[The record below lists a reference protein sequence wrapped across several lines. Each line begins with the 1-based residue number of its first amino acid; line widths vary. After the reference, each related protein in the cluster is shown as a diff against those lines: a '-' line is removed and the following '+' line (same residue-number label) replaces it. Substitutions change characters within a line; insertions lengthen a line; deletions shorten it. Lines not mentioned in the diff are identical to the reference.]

1 MASVRERTDR
11 KVIPNW
17 RSYTE
22 TVNNGELEYP
32 VQEVSLPRFDIGEYI
47 FNWKDN
53 RNIIFAGELVS
64 AAISNDQLENPDAK
78 DAANYILQKEKES
91 PESLVQVARYLL
103 NRDSGVKD
111 QRQSFILPSKQEKVV
126 YAQIHYLRSITRKY
140 PYNPL
145 TYVEIARLYTMIGQI
160 EQAKNMFDIALH
172 LNNINRYI
180 CRSAAR
186 FFVHCDDLDRAHY
199 VLRHNL
205 TIEKD
210 PWLIASEISVNLMRG
225 RTSSLIKTASDVI
238 NSQDYS
244 QYSLTELQSSL
255 ATLELERGTRKKSR
269 VLFERSLQAP
279 DDNSLAQA
287 EWAVQQDVR
296 LPMERVDFSSVA
308 KRYEANALQFYAKE
322 QYKDALNEAVA
333 WINDMPY
340 SRDPIYFG
348 ADMAYTYLKDFKS
361 AEDIINYGL
370 IANPNDVGLLNNLA
384 YSYALD
390 DKTKEAEDTLL
401 RIDKVGSILDER
413 SVVCVT
419 ATRGLVEFRK
429 NNVEQGRVLYK
440 EAMEEAAKLN
450 DQSYGQKAALNYI
463 REEIIAL
470 KAVPTNLSNVLDKIA
485 EDPQDREIKILKE
498 DIFKLVAKYSSK
510 SPKGKD
516 S

>member
-32 VQEVSLPRFDIGEYI
+32 IQEVSLPRFDIGEYI

-103 NRDSGVKD
+103 NRDSVVKD
-111 QRQSFILPSKQEKVV
+111 QRQSFILPSKQEEEV

-225 RTSSLIKTASDVI
+225 RTSS
-238 NSQDYS
+238 
-244 QYSLTELQSSL
+244 
-255 ATLELERGTRKKSR
+255 
-269 VLFERSLQAP
+269 
-279 DDNSLAQA
+279 
-287 EWAVQQDVR
+287 
-296 LPMERVDFSSVA
+296 
-308 KRYEANALQFYAKE
+308 
-322 QYKDALNEAVA
+322 
-333 WINDMPY
+333 
-340 SRDPIYFG
+340 
-348 ADMAYTYLKDFKS
+348 
-361 AEDIINYGL
+361 
-370 IANPNDVGLLNNLA
+370 
-384 YSYALD
+384 
-390 DKTKEAEDTLL
+390 
-401 RIDKVGSILDER
+401 
-413 SVVCVT
+413 
-419 ATRGLVEFRK
+419 
-429 NNVEQGRVLYK
+429 
-440 EAMEEAAKLN
+440 
-450 DQSYGQKAALNYI
+450 
-463 REEIIAL
+463 
-470 KAVPTNLSNVLDKIA
+470 
-485 EDPQDREIKILKE
+485 
-498 DIFKLVAKYSSK
+498 
-510 SPKGKD
+510 
-516 S
+516 